1 MLIGR
6 EFQASLDLS
15 ALQELIV
22 TAPHDKR
29 QSGQVGKDGS
39 RAILSVEAQ
48 QHTFFRVVMGLAVA
62 LNGRHCPTQ
71 FGSVFPIAG
80 VSKRAE
86 KLMRMSLQDG
96 GTGTHDFPTFAP
108 AVCPRLQRAQTSLGS
123 RPIRRFWQGT
133 LAGRLPR
140 PIHIED
146 KVMVPL
152 PVEHPAW
159 LFFFF

>member
-71 FGSVFPIAG
+71 FGSVFP
-80 VSKRAE
+80 
-86 KLMRMSLQDG
+86 
-96 GTGTHDFPTFAP
+96 TFAP
-108 AVCPRLQRAQTSLGS
+108 AVAGGTQRAQTSLGS
-123 RPIRRFWQGT
+123 RPIRRFSQGT
-133 LAGRLPR
+133 LAG
-140 PIHIED
+140 
-146 KVMVPL
+146 
-152 PVEHPAW
+152 
-159 LFFFF
+159 